1 MWGPLRGETLRH
13 LPLGILELHSPLV
26 LEGEGL
32 ILRGHREGTT
42 LRMAADFRGEAVVLA
57 KGKKIRIEQFSI
69 EGNRQTVTQRLGL
82 PPNDKTFAQFH
93 QGTGILAIKV
103 EDLEIANVTFR
114 QMPAMAIIVNGG
126 MHAKLHHLAI
136 DDSGGLN
143 EKGRNNATG
152 GILIEDGT
160 SDFTVEECTFLRIR
174 GNALWTH
181 SRYTS
186 PRNRNGS
193 FRKNTFEEIGRD
205 AIQIG
210 HATNVKVD
218 GNSGRRIGYP
228 SEIVDAEGGGTP
240 VGIDTAGNVDFSSYT
255 GNHFE
260 EINGK
265 CIDLDGFHHG
275 EVSRNRCFNSKPGT
289 AYPYGHFGIVMNN
302 TNPDMQS
309 VGIQILDNQIT
320 GMKFGA
326 IFVIG
331 AGHTIQG
338 NVLKRINTARCSE
351 SGAGCTYFG
360 GEPDLLRSGIYFGR
374 RAERAAPAR
383 GNTIKDNTISGWK
396 MRERCFGFAPG
407 ISRTEQK
414 FASNRCISEEP

>member
-1 MWGPLRGETLRH
+1 MRN
-13 LPLGILELHSPLV
+13 LPAGILELHSPLV

-32 ILRGHREGTT
+32 ILRGHPDGTT
-42 LRMAADFRGEAVVLA
+42 LRMASDFRGEAVVLA
-57 KGKKIRIEQFSI
+57 KGKNIRIEKFSM
-69 EGNRQTVTQRLGL
+69 EGNRQSVVQRLGL
-82 PPNDKTFAQFH
+82 PPYDKTFAQFH
-93 QGTGILAIKV
+93 QSTGILAIKV
-103 EDLEIANVTFR
+103 EDLEIANITFR

-126 MHAKLHHLAI
+126 MQAKLHHLTI
-136 DDSGGLN
+136 EDSGCLN

-152 GILIEDGT
+152 GILIEDGV
-160 SDFTVEECTFLRIR
+160 SDFTVEQCTFLRIR

-186 PRNRNGS
+186 PRNRNGN
-193 FRKNTFEEIGRD
+193 FRNNTFEEIGRD

-210 HATNVKVD
+210 HATNVKVENNV
-218 GNSGRRIGYP
+218 GKLIGYP
-228 SEIVDAEGGGTP
+228 AEIVDAEGGGTP
-240 VGIDTAGNVDFSSYT
+240 VGIDTAGNVDFSGYT
-255 GNHFE
+255 GNQFN

-309 VGIQILDNQIT
+309 VGIQILGNQIT

-331 AGHTIQG
+331 AGHIIQG
-338 NVLKRINTARCSE
+338 NILKGLNTAHCSE
-351 SGAGCTYFG
+351 SGTANCTFFA

-374 RAERAAPAR
+374 RAERVAATR